1 MISLI
6 IRQMSELDFSRV
18 YSIILNSL
26 DEYYVPEVLSYFTKQ
41 WPKGQLVACTYSG
54 KIIGFLCGSDL
65 GPDRVGVAL
74 FAVENGSRGQGIG
87 TKLLSALR
95 HYAYVKG
102 AHTIQLEVRV
112 ENADAIKFYAS
123 RGFIVTETLS
133 SFYNNGGDAIRMIG
147 LTTENS

>member
-18 YSIILNSL
+18 YSIMLRSL
-26 DEYYVPEVLSYFTKQ
+26 DEYFAPEVLSYFMAQ

-54 KIIGFLCGSDL
+54 DIVGFICGSNL

-74 FAVENGSRGQGIG
+74 FAVEYEKRSQGIG
-87 TKLLSALR
+87 TRLLSDLK
-95 HYAYVKG
+95 HYAYAKG
-102 AHTIQLEVRV
+102 AHTVQLEVRI
-112 ENADAIKFYAS
+112 ENAKAIKFYTS

-133 SFYNNGGDAIRMIG
+133 SFYNNNGDAIRMIG
-147 LTTENS
+147 LTTKNS